1 MKQVLL
7 VAMALFAL
15 TSAAAAQQKHPRD
28 VQMIDAALPSA
39 KITPAQRAE
48 VIKLRN
54 EGEKLHY
61 AGNHGA
67 AEVAL
72 EKAKAILK
80 VR

>member
-1 MKQVLL
+1 MRL
-7 VAMALFAL
+7 VILAAAGLVAL
-15 TSAAAAQQKHPRD
+15 TSLAMAQHKHPRD
-28 VQMIDAALPSA
+28 IQMIDAALSSA

-48 VIKLRN
+48 VVKLRN

-67 AEVAL
+67 AETVL